1 MYGVEY
7 GVGDRMKGEGTLTEI
22 ATYMWPGFLAEWCE
36 GELTVWELCSPSKWL
51 LRKDIT
57 APPATCIATT
67 SSQVRVLRQQGSYLV
82 LWERPEPVWR
92 VLRLQ
97 EQEPQ
102 QMQVQSGREPK
113 SAPQSTTQMAF

>member
-57 APPATCIATT
+57 APPAICIATT

-82 LWERPEPVWR
+82 QWEGPEPVWR
-92 VLRLQ
+92 LLQ
-97 EQEPQ
+97 EQGSQ
-102 QMQVQSGREPK
+102 QVQSGREPK
-113 SAPQSTTQMAF
+113 AAPQSTTQMAS